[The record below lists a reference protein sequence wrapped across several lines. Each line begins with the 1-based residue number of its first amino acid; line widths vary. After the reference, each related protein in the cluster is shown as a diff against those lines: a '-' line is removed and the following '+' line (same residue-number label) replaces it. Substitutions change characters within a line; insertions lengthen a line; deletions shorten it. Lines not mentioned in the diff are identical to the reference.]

1 MKMLIIVFRDSML
14 GEFEKLLR
22 DNGIIGYTIFN
33 HVLGKGLTGRVY
45 GTFLQPDINSVI
57 CAVLPSNQANSAI
70 SALTALHTARGLATH
85 GQPVPF
91 KVFTFPCEE
100 HV

>member
-1 MKMLIIVFRDSML
+1 MKMLIIVARDSML
-14 GEFEKLLR
+14 SELEELLR
-22 DNGIIGYTIFN
+22 DNGIGAYTIVS

-45 GTFLQPDINSVI
+45 GTFLQPDINSI
-57 CAVLPSNQANSAI
+57 IFAVLPSIQADRAV

-85 GQPVPF
+85 GQPVPL

-100 HV
+100 YV